1 MKPMEHNFGTM
12 KAYFSDSKLLWR
24 IFSALLGG
32 LMVFFLVIGAGSA
45 AFGMIYQ
52 GRIFPGLQVGWVD
65 VGGKTPEEAAAA
77 LDQEYLYPHQGT
89 LALQDGERVW
99 YVSPAELGFYFS
111 ELHNAEFA
119 FNQGRQGG
127 FEDRLA
133 AQIGILLNGRVLSPR
148 FVVDQRLGYEYLSG
162 VAEEIDQPAVEASLA
177 LNGTEVEV
185 QPGQIGRR
193 VDIDASLEAVEDQ
206 LSTLEDGAVPLVVEE
221 TRPEILDVSAQAD
234 QARKILADDLV
245 LQISEAEDS
254 DPGPWVITPEELVE
268 MMVIERVEGENGLN
282 YRIAL
287 DSEQLRFYL
296 EDLAPK
302 INRSGRSARMVF
314 NEETGN
320 FNVLSQEVVGQ
331 QLNVDESIVRIQNQL
346 VEGVHRVDLVV
357 EKSRPAV
364 TDTNTPEELG
374 ITELVSEVTTYFYGS
389 SAERINNI
397 KTASARFHGVFVAP
411 GETFSMGAQLGDV
424 SLEAGYSEAWIIY
437 GDRTIKGVGGGV
449 CQVSTTLFR
458 TAFFGGYPIVERYS
472 HAYRVTYYEQTASGG
487 INPRLAGLDATVYF
501 PLVDFKFKN
510 DTEHWLLMETYV
522 DTAHRTLTWKFYSTS
537 DGRTVD
543 WSTTGLKNK
552 KDPPDPIYEENED
565 LRKGQIKQVDW
576 AVEGGRVTVTRDV
589 FRNGKK
595 LWTDTFKTVYQPW
608 AAVCQYGP
616 GTEGMP
622 PEEPR
627 KKNPCKPD

>member
-1 MKPMEHNFGTM
+1 MEHNFGTM

-24 IFSALLGG
+24 VFSALLGG

-148 FVVDQRLGYEYLSG
+148 FVVDQRMGYEYLSG

-177 LNGTEVEV
+177 LKGTEVEV

-193 VDIDASLEAVEDQ
+193 LDIDASLEAVEVQ

-234 QARKILADDLV
+234 QARKILEDDLV
-245 LQISEAEDS
+245 LQISAAEDK

-268 MMVIERVEGENGLN
+268 MMVIERVEGEDGLN

-302 INRSGRSARMVF
+302 INRSGRNARMVF

-346 VEGVHRVDLVV
+346 AEGVHRVDLVV
-357 EKSRPAV
+357 EKNRPAV

>member
-1 MKPMEHNFGTM
+1 MDAMKNN
-12 KAYFSDSKLLWR
+12 YFKYRQIWKILA
-24 IFSALLGG
+24 ALLGG
-32 LMVFFLVIGAGSA
+32 LLVFFLVVGAGSA
-45 AFGMIYQ
+45 AFGLVYQ
-52 GRIFPGLQVGWVD
+52 GRIFPGLQIGWVD
-65 VGGKTPEEAAAA
+65 IGGKTPEEAAAA
-77 LDQEYLYPHQGT
+77 LSREYAYPRKGT
-89 LALQDGERVW
+89 LALEYGEQVW
-99 YVSPAELGFYFS
+99 YVTPAEIGFYFS
-111 ELHNAEFA
+111 ENHNAELA
-119 FNQGRQGG
+119 FIQGRQGG

-133 AQIGILLNGRVLSPR
+133 GQIGILLNGRVLAPR
-148 FVVDQRLGYEYLSG
+148 FVVDERLSYAYLTEL
-162 VAEEIDQPAVEASLA
+162 AEDINRPPVEASLA
-177 LNGTEVEV
+177 LHGTEVTV
-185 QPGQIGRR
+185 QPGQIGQQL
-193 VDIDASLEAVEDQ
+193 DLDASLEAVEAQ
-206 LSTLEDGAVPLVVEE
+206 LATLEDGAVPLVVEE
-221 TRPEILDVSAQAD
+221 IQPEILDVSAQAD
-234 QARKILADDLV
+234 RARRILEDDLV
-245 LQISEAEDS
+245 LQVPGAGEHDA
-254 DPGPWVITPEELVE
+254 GPWVITPEELVE
-268 MMVIERVEGENGLN
+268 MMVIEKVDGQDGLT

-287 DSEQLRFYL
+287 DTGQLREFL
-296 EDLAPK
+296 KEISPQ
-302 INRSGRSARMVF
+302 INRDGRNARMVF
-314 NEETGN
+314 NEDTGH

-331 QLNVDESIVRIQNQL
+331 ELNIDDSIARVQDQLTG
-346 VEGVHRVDLVV
+346 GVHRVDLVV

-389 SAERINNI
+389 SASRINNI
-397 KTASARFHGVFVAP
+397 KTAAARFHGVFVAP
-411 GETFSMGAQLGDV
+411 GETFSMGDQLGDV
-424 SLEAGYSEAWIIY
+424 SLDAGYSEAWIIY

-458 TAFFGGYPIVERYS
+458 TAFFAGYPIVERYS

-487 INPRLAGLDATVYF
+487 INPGLAGLDATVYF

-510 DTEHWLLMETYV
+510 DTDHWLLMETYV
-522 DTAHRTLTWKFYSTS
+522 DTAHRTLTWKFYSTA

-576 AVEGGRVTVTRDV
+576 AVEGGRVTVTRHVYRD
-589 FRNGKK
+589 GSK

-622 PEEPR
+622 PAEPR

>member
-1 MKPMEHNFGTM
+1 MEKSSHSLPSISVNS
-12 KAYFSDSKLLWR
+12 ALVWR
-24 IFSALLGG
+24 LFSALLGG
-32 LMVFFLVIGAGSA
+32 LIVFFLVIGAGSA
-45 AFGMIYQ
+45 AFGLIYQ

-65 VGGKTPEEAAAA
+65 VGGKTPQEAAADLA
-77 LDQEYLYPHQGT
+77 GAYHYPHQGT
-89 LALQDGERVW
+89 LALQDGDQTW
-99 YVSPAELGFYFS
+99 YVSPADLGFYFS
-111 ELHNAEFA
+111 ENHNAELA

-127 FEDRLA
+127 IEDRLA
-133 AQIGILLNGRVLSPR
+133 AQVGILLNGRILSPR
-148 FVVDQRLGYEYLSG
+148 FVVDERTGSQTLSRL
-162 VAEEIDQPAVEASLA
+162 AEEIDQPVVEASLA
-177 LNGTEVEV
+177 LEGTDVRV

-193 VDIDASLEAVEDQ
+193 LDLDASLEAVETQ
-206 LSTLEDGAVPLVVEE
+206 LATLEDGVVPLVVEE

-234 QARKILADDLV
+234 QARQILEDDLV
-245 LQISEAEDS
+245 LQIPEAAEG
-254 DPGPWVITPEELVE
+254 DPGPWVISPEELVE
-268 MMVIERVEGENGLN
+268 MMIIERVEGEDGLT

-287 DSEQLRFYL
+287 DSEQLHFYL

-302 INRSGRSARMVF
+302 INRSGRNARMVF
-314 NEETGN
+314 NENNGS
-320 FNVLSQEVVGQ
+320 FRVLSQEVVGQ
-331 QLNVDESIVRIQNQL
+331 QLNVEESIARVQEQL
-346 VEGVHRVDLVV
+346 AEGVHRVDLVV
-357 EKSRPAV
+357 EKTRPPV
-364 TDTNTPEELG
+364 TDVNTPEELG

-397 KTASARFHGVFVAP
+397 KTAASRFHGVFVAP
-411 GETFSMGAQLGDV
+411 GETFSMGEQLGDV

-458 TAFFGGYPIVERYS
+458 AAFFGGYPIVERYS

-487 INPRLAGLDATVYF
+487 INPKLAGLDATVYF

-522 DTAHRTLTWKFYSTS
+522 NAAHRTLTWKFYSTS

-552 KDPPDPIYEENED
+552 KDPPDPVYEEKEN
-565 LRKGQIKQVDW
+565 LKKGQIKQVDW
-576 AVEGGRVTVTRDV
+576 AVEGGRVTVTRHV
-589 FRNGKK
+589 YRNGNK